1 MDNVPSSWHLADH
14 LRPRSLALAL
24 EQRIL
29 FDGAAASAA
38 DHQHHADAAHAGA
51 AKASSEP
58 VPTQDAHTGTA
69 APPAPVAAPAAV
81 APVTPRNLVVVD
93 SRVENG
99 NELLAQTPAGTQVL
113 VVQPGQDAISAITAA
128 LAGMGHA
135 DSVQIFS
142 HGAAGQFTLGNQIFT
157 STTLSQ
163 MANALGAWR
172 SHLSR
177 GADIELYGC
186 DIGAGDAGKAL
197 VQTLASTTGA
207 TVGASNDA
215 TGSAALGG
223 DWTLEVTS
231 GTLDKPIALSAYALA
246 HYDHLL
252 ADASPSVTLSA
263 SGQDVLLG
271 NQFTFNVSFTNTST
285 QVGYAPYVDLLMP
298 ATGKDGNDGV
308 SFVSASYLGQAVT
321 SFVVTFDANGNAIHP
336 LAKDASG
343 NALVIHAATYGLR
356 PGDELV
362 VLELPFASVTQGQPA
377 ITVQV
382 NAQLSNLA
390 DTAFSD
396 SSPDLTIGAHGG
408 FQYGNDSLDNPTTD
422 PTIVETSVHNFLV
435 QPTVVSLTQ
444 TVNTPEGET
453 ATGPNFVRSETV
465 TATAAPGQTI
475 TDVVINQDIPAN
487 VQVTAITPGAGGT
500 ITSLTLQDGS
510 VLTNAA
516 LINAAIN
523 SDTVFIR
530 SYSVEYASIT
540 GSVDTVV
547 SFYVPQTDASG
558 ASVINPTTG
567 APVTIAFGTA
577 SGSGQWVPLD
587 PRDLTPPATSVAF
600 SGTADGTGTTFVAK
614 AATLEKQVSE
624 QTDTGTAG
632 VTPGDTLAYAL
643 DVALSDYFALGKTQ
657 TGAGQFVVTDQ
668 LGDGQTLAGTP
679 TLTWTQDGVVHTIAL
694 VSTRTV
700 NADGTTTL
708 SFDIGASIAAAGP
721 LQPGALAG
729 DIASDDVQQGATTAR
744 IDYLAVVGQRYATN
758 YTQSD
763 INEGDA
769 FGNHATVAATL
780 LLDRLNLTGGSVSDD
795 SSTTSTVPAGH
806 VDIALVT
813 VNGTTPPASGELNPG
828 DVVTFSLSYNLVTGD
843 YERFSLA
850 AYLPLPLL
858 NATGIAWTQ
867 GSGVGQWSFGAGNTN
882 PGSLV
887 SVTEGSG
894 NSLVFDFG
902 SFATNT
908 VGGSTIQ
915 VLFTMRVGDQPYAD
929 NRPFDVLAQSN
940 QVTTIAHTPLVSSD
954 VAVVASVAEPVLDM
968 RQGVVSSSDGVVSG
982 TTGAWN
988 APGSGGVPFAGT
1000 VTDVA
1005 AVDGNVSGIDGGDTV
1020 RLATAIKNSGGGGAY
1035 DVTTTVTLPGGLQ
1048 FVGGSL
1054 AAADLAIYRGDGTR
1068 LVAGT
1073 DYSVSGNT
1081 ITFLDAGNA
1090 ATLLA
1095 GRAGSAAD
1103 QAGSN
1108 VVVITYDAAAI
1119 GSIAAGSTLQTSA
1132 ALTRYASVEGGTD
1145 FTPTDL
1151 VDTASEQVAA
1161 PTVSVQYGGGTLD
1174 DADSSAS
1181 HTSGSDL
1188 VIGENMTYD
1197 IVVTLPEGSTRNLR
1211 VDDLIPAGLRLD
1223 TSFNGGLGYQII
1235 TTAAG
1240 SAALGADFNGTVS
1253 VASLAA
1259 LSGQLGADSA
1269 GARWTFAASSAAAD
1283 NNAGNDAF
1291 VIRVH
1296 LVASNTAGNQA
1307 GVTLANPGQLV
1318 YSDPDG
1324 DTPNGASALDRSVAQ
1339 SGTAP
1344 TVVIREPTLQV
1355 TQTTQPL
1362 PRLGVDEGDTVE
1374 YDITIS
1380 NGSAATDFNA
1390 FDIGFLDALPAQLG
1404 GLSILGVSYQ
1414 NGATNH
1420 GGPDFEL
1427 VNGQLR
1433 TATGANIDIAKGGS
1447 VTLRVSGTV
1456 LASAASVPS
1465 FDNTATVQWTS
1476 LDGTSAT
1483 TADPAGERTGADG
1496 LLNSGALNDYRT
1508 VSTLTVPVAQ
1518 VVTISRVGG
1527 LADTPAPSPTDASD
1541 ERVTVGELVRYRVV
1555 SLLAEGATN
1564 DYSVQIT
1571 LQNGLRFI
1579 NDGTVRIVFI
1589 SNNGIT
1595 TDITSLVTGGTLN
1608 ETGNET
1614 SPEALP
1620 ITPDLSGAAPTGV
1633 LNAANIAVTTDAS
1646 GNEVITFRLGNI
1658 VNPDNDADLE
1668 GISLEFNA
1676 RVANQA
1682 SNAAGAVLTA
1692 SAVDRSGAN
1701 PLTIADTV
1709 REDIV
1714 EPTFTGLQKQVY
1726 GFDPGTGTASGTA
1739 DVDVRFTQTGT
1750 SPAYDVVL
1758 TDSFTGA
1765 TNYTFD
1771 HLVLNG
1777 TTYTAA
1783 QLAGIGAA
1791 VDTTSG
1797 LRLTF
1802 AELGV
1807 NAQVQVFYSADVP
1820 NNAAIAPT
1828 NATLTWT
1835 SLPDSFTN
1843 WGGSSVGAAGSAD
1856 GERTGAGA
1864 GASPN
1869 TYIRTS
1875 AAGLGVIG
1883 GTLWD
1888 DTASATAS
1896 ATPDGPGLAG
1906 QSVTLTWAGVDGNL
1920 GTTADNLV
1928 YTATTDASG
1937 HYAFGVLPLGVYR
1950 IQAPTGTITYPQP
1963 VGALAVRIDSDAA
1976 TALGTVGITLADGGT
1991 ASANAGYV
1999 EQNDAPVNT
2008 LPGTTPS
2015 GLEDTTFSLAGI
2027 SVSDVD
2033 AGSGALQVTLNVLHG
2048 TLSLTALPAGVTETG
2063 ERTATLTL
2071 TGTLASLNSALAN
2084 LQYLGNANFNGP
2096 DTLTVTTN
2104 DRGNFGDFNG
2114 NGIPGEAGDARIAV
2128 STLPITVIAVN
2139 DPPVANADTASATEA
2154 GGNANDTPGVN
2165 PTGNVLAND
2174 TDVDIATNGDALR
2187 VVQVTNQSGAS
2198 VAVPGAARVVV
2209 AGVYGTLSIGANG
2222 GYEYVVDNANAA
2234 VQALRLSGQ
2243 TLTERFSYVVNDSAN
2258 AAASATLTVT
2268 IHGANDTPIGVD
2280 DSGTATEAGGVANGT
2295 PGSNATGNVLA
2306 NDTDVDSAANGE
2318 THRVT
2323 GITHLPESAVNGPL
2337 TAVAAGTTSGN
2348 GLVIA
2353 GAYGTLT
2360 IGADGSYRYVIDNN
2374 NAQVQALVPADAPLV
2389 ETFTYALADAGG
2401 LSDLAQLTIQIHGAN
2416 DNPVASND
2424 AGAARA
2430 GSASTGVSPVDATG
2444 NVITQASRP
2453 GTPTQP
2459 GGNGID
2465 TDVDHTD
2472 NPDTLLV
2479 VNGVRPG
2486 TEAAGG
2492 GLVAV
2497 AAGTGAANGT
2507 SIAGSYGT
2515 LIIGANGA
2523 YDYAVD
2529 SSNAAVR
2536 ALAPGATL
2544 TETFTY
2550 RIVDTSGLADQAQLV
2565 ITVTGV
2571 NDAPTPQTD
2580 IGHAVEAG
2588 GVNNGTPGV
2597 DPSGNVLAN
2606 DSDPDQD
2613 ALAVAA
2619 IRTGA
2624 SSGAGTAGVVGQPLR
2639 GAYSTLTLGANGAWQ
2654 YTVDN
2659 ANAQV
2664 QALRT
2669 AADILTERFTYT
2681 VTDSH
2686 GATAQAE
2693 LDVVISGQ
2701 NDAPVAQNDL
2711 AGAMEAGGTL
2721 NQTPGIDPSG
2731 NVLLNDTDVDAGD
2744 TKTVDGVRAGAEAVP
2759 ASFAAVTG
2767 ATSVAGIYGTF
2778 TINPDGSYRYVV
2790 DNTLPAVQ
2798 RLILGQS
2805 VQETFTYRMHD
2816 TAGAADTAQITVQI
2830 RGAFDAPVAHDD
2842 FAVAAANNGN
2852 GRPFDA
2858 TGNVLNN
2865 DTDVDQTDTLTGNA
2879 IRTGAKGLG
2888 GPLSGLAPGSSSN
2901 VDATILQGQY
2911 GTLLIGANGTYVYRV
2926 DTTNPTVIALGPLQT
2941 VNDVFTYRVRDN
2953 DNLTD
2958 LGQLTIVVRGRN
2970 DAPVAR
2976 DDAATAAEA
2985 GGVNNATPGV
2995 NPSGNV
3001 LANDTDPDGDAIH
3014 VSAVQGDS
3022 GALGTLLQGEYG
3034 TLTMNADGTWHYTVD
3049 NASAAVQALRTSG
3062 QTLQDVFTYTTE
3074 DFLGAQGTAQL
3085 RVTIEGR
3092 NDAPV
3097 AHDDGSTAIEAG
3109 GVNNGTPGR
3118 DATGNVLANDTDVD
3132 SAANGETKQV
3142 SGISNEAGASAAAGT
3157 ALAGRYGELI
3167 VKADGSYDY
3176 SVDNANAAVQAL
3188 RTNGDTLTE
3197 TFVYR
3202 MRDTAGATSQATL
3215 TITIRGTDD
3224 APVARDDSGVASDQT
3239 PAPQTKGNV
3248 LANDG
3253 DVDAGD
3259 HLDVVGVQAQTGA
3272 AATPG
3277 HALAGRYGTL
3287 ELNADGSYTY
3297 SIDLTNPQ
3305 VLAAAGLGQVLQD
3318 VFTYTVADTA
3328 GATTQAQLLIHLDIS
3343 TPYIPPTG
3351 EGPHWGEALAT
3362 ITSPQTEQN
3371 FVPAVFVTPV
3381 VEANAVRATE
3391 RSREADGSQVD
3402 WPLEPGAAL
3411 FSSRSMPELQPD
3423 QFVGHAVRDSQL
3435 VSTFDHAWIFG
3446 RHGRVSLDADGLLP
3460 DPSVFAALAHH
3471 LTDGMHPPA
3480 QGETEKE
3487 AAKTAQGFASQLHE
3501 AARKLPAM
3509 RGGANRR

>member
-1 MDNVPSSWHLADH
+1 MAITSRLSSTADH
-14 LRPRSLALAL
+14 LRPRIQALAL

-38 DHQHHADAAHAGA
+38 DQQHHADPAHPAAAVA
-51 AKASSEP
+51 SEP
-58 VPTQDAHTGTA
+58 APAPDARTGTA
-69 APPAPVAAPAAV
+69 PPPAAQPVA
-81 APVTPRNLVVVD
+81 PRNLVVMD
-93 SRVENG
+93 SRVEND
-99 NELLAQTPAGTQVL
+99 NELLAQTPAGTRVL
-113 VVQPGQDAISAITAA
+113 VIQPGQNAIDAISAA
-128 LAGMGHA
+128 LASMGQA
-135 DSVQIFS
+135 ESVQIFS
-142 HGAAGQFTLGNQIFT
+142 HGAAGQFTLGNQTFT

-163 MANALGAWR
+163 MADALGAWR
-172 SHLSR
+172 NHLSH

-197 VQTLASTTGA
+197 VQTLARTTGA
-207 TVGASNDA
+207 TVGASDDA

-231 GTLDKPIALSAYALA
+231 GALDKPIALSAYALA

-252 ADASPSVTLSA
+252 ADASPSVTIA
-263 SGQDVLLG
+263 TAGQNVLLG
-271 NQFTFNVSFTNTST
+271 NQFTFDVSFANTST
-285 QVGYAPYVDLLMP
+285 QVGFAPYVDLLMP

-321 SFVVTFDANGNAIHP
+321 SFAITFDANGNAVHP

-343 NALVIHAATYGLR
+343 NALVIHASTYGLR

-362 VLELPFASVTQGQPA
+362 VLALPFASVAQGQPA

-396 SSPDLTIGAHGG
+396 GSPDLTIGAHGG
-408 FQYGNDSLDNPTTD
+408 FQYGNDSLDNPTVD
-422 PTIVETSVHNFLV
+422 PTIVESGVHNFLV
-435 QPTVVSLTQ
+435 HPTVVSLTQ

-475 TDVVINQDIPAN
+475 TDVVINQDVPAN
-487 VQVTAITPGAGGT
+487 VQLTAITPGAGGT

-516 LINAAIN
+516 LINAAIS

-547 SFYVPQTDASG
+547 SFYVPQTDATG

-567 APVTIAFGTA
+567 APVTIAFGTV

-587 PRDLTPPATSVAF
+587 PRDITPPNTSVAF

-614 AATLEKQVSE
+614 AATLEKQVTD

-643 DVALSDYFALGKTQ
+643 NVALSDYFALGKTQ
-657 TGAGQFVVTDQ
+657 LGAGQFVVTDQ
-668 LGDGQTLAGTP
+668 LGDGQTLTGTP
-679 TLTWTQDGVVHTIAL
+679 TLTWTQDGVVHTVAL

-708 SFDIGASIAAAGP
+708 AFDIGASIAAAGP
-721 LQPGALAG
+721 LQQGALAG
-729 DIASDDVQQGATTAR
+729 DIASDDIQQGATVAR
-744 IDYLAVVGQRYATN
+744 IDYLAVVGQRYATT

-763 INEGDA
+763 INEGDS
-769 FGNHATVAATL
+769 FGNHANVAATL

-813 VNGTTPPASGELNPG
+813 VNGATPPASGELNPG
-828 DVVTFSLSYNLVTGD
+828 DIVTFSLNYDLVTGD
-843 YERFSLA
+843 YERFSIA

-858 NATGIAWTQ
+858 NATGITWTQ
-867 GSGVGQWSFGAGNTN
+867 GSGVGQWSFGAANTN
-882 PGSLV
+882 AGGLV
-887 SVTEGSG
+887 SVAEGGG
-894 NSLVFDFG
+894 NSLVFNFG
-902 SFATNT
+902 SFATNA

-929 NRPFDVLAQSN
+929 HRPFDVLAQSS

-954 VAVVASVAEPVLDM
+954 VAVVASVAEPVLDI
-968 RQGVVSSSDGVVSG
+968 RQGVVSSSEGAVTG
-982 TTGAWN
+982 TTGTWN
-988 APGSGGVPFAGT
+988 APGSAGVPFTGT
-1000 VTDVA
+1000 VTSVA

-1020 RLATAIKNSGGGGAY
+1020 RLATAIKNTGGGGAY
-1035 DVTTTVTLPGGLQ
+1035 DVATTVTLPGGLQ

-1054 AAADLAIYRGDGTR
+1054 AAADLAIYRGDGTQ
-1068 LVAGT
+1068 LVAGV

-1090 ATLLA
+1090 ATLIA
-1095 GRAGSAAD
+1095 GRSGTAAD
-1103 QAGSN
+1103 LAGSN

-1119 GSIAAGSTLQTSA
+1119 GSIAAGSTLQTNA
-1132 ALTRYASVEGGTD
+1132 ALTHYASVEGGTD

-1151 VDTASEQVAA
+1151 VDTASAQVTA

-1197 IVVTLPEGSTRNLR
+1197 IVVTLPEGTTRNLR
-1211 VDDLIPAGLRLD
+1211 IDDLIPAGLRLD

-1240 SAALGADFNGTVS
+1240 SAALGANFNGTVS

-1259 LSGQLGADSA
+1259 LAGQLGADGA
-1269 GARWTFAASSAAAD
+1269 GARWTFAASSAVAD
-1283 NNAGNDAF
+1283 NIAGNDAF

-1296 LVASNTAGNQA
+1296 LVASDTASNQA
-1307 GVTLANPGQLV
+1307 GVTLANPGRLV

-1324 DTPNGASALDRSVAQ
+1324 DTPNGATALDRTVAQ
-1339 SGTAP
+1339 SGAAP

-1355 TQTTQPL
+1355 TQTTPPL
-1362 PRLGVDEGDTVE
+1362 PRFGVDEGDTVE

-1380 NGSAATDFNA
+1380 NGSAASDFNA

-1404 GLSILGVSYQ
+1404 GLSILGVTYQ

-1420 GGPDFEL
+1420 GGPDFQL
-1427 VNGQLR
+1427 VNGQLQ
-1433 TATGANIDIAKGGS
+1433 TAAGANIDIAKGGS
-1447 VTLRVSGTV
+1447 VTIRVSGTV

-1476 LDGTSAT
+1476 LDGTTSA

-1508 VSTLTVPVAQ
+1508 ANTLTVPVAQ

-1527 LADTPAPSPTDASD
+1527 LTDTPAPSPTDAPD
-1541 ERVTVGELVRYRVV
+1541 ESVTVGELIRYRVV

-1571 LQNGLRFI
+1571 LQNGLQFI

-1589 SNNGIT
+1589 STNGIT
-1595 TDITSLVTGGTLN
+1595 TDITNLVTGGALN

-1620 ITPDLSGAAPTGV
+1620 ITPNLSGAAPTGV
-1633 LNAANIAVTTDAS
+1633 FNPANIVVSTDAG
-1646 GNEVITFRLGNI
+1646 GNEIITFRLGNI

-1676 RVANQA
+1676 RVLNQA

-1692 SAVDRSGAN
+1692 SAIDRSGAN
-1701 PLTIADTV
+1701 PLTTADTV
-1709 REDIV
+1709 REDVV
-1714 EPTFTGLQKQVY
+1714 EPTFTGLQKQVF

-1739 DVDVRFTQTGT
+1739 DVDVRFTQSGT

-1765 TNYTFD
+1765 TAYTFD

-1777 TTYTAA
+1777 TSFTAA
-1783 QLAGIGAA
+1783 QLAGIGAT
-1791 VDTTSG
+1791 VNTSNG
-1797 LRLTF
+1797 LRITF
-1802 AELGV
+1802 AELAA

-1835 SLPDSFTN
+1835 SLPDSFTT
-1843 WGGSSVGAAGSAD
+1843 WGGSAVGATGSAA
-1856 GERTGAGA
+1856 GERTGAGT
-1864 GASPN
+1864 SPN

-1888 DTASATAS
+1888 DTASATSS

-1906 QSVTLTWAGVDGNL
+1906 QTVTLTWAGIDGNFA
-1920 GTTADNLV
+1920 TTADNLAF
-1928 YTATTDASG
+1928 TATTDASG
-1937 HYAFGVLPLGVYR
+1937 HYAFGVLPLGVYQ
-1950 IQAPTGTITYPQP
+1950 IQSPTGTITYPQP

-1976 TALGTVGITLADGGT
+1976 TPLGTIGITLADGGT

-2008 LPGTTPS
+2008 LPGAAPT

-2048 TLSLTALPAGVTETG
+2048 TLSLAALPAGVTETG

-2114 NGIPGEAGDARIAV
+2114 NGIPGEAADARVVV

-2139 DPPVANADTASATEA
+2139 DPPVANADTTSATEA

-2165 PTGNVLAND
+2165 PTGNLLTND
-2174 TDVDIATNGDALR
+2174 TDVDIATNGDALH
-2187 VVQVTNQSGAS
+2187 VVQISNSSGAS
-2198 VAVPGAARVVV
+2198 VAVPAIGPVTL
-2209 AGVYGTLSIGANG
+2209 AGLYGTLGVGPNG
-2222 GYEYVVDNANAA
+2222 GYQYFVDNNNAA

-2243 TLTERFSYVVNDSAN
+2243 TLTERFTYVVNDSAN
-2258 AAASATLTVT
+2258 ASATTTLTVT

-2280 DSGTATEAGGVANGT
+2280 DNGSATEAGGVANGT
-2295 PGSNATGNVLA
+2295 PGSNATGNVLS
-2306 NDTDVDSAANGE
+2306 NDTDVDSTANGE

-2337 TAVAAGTTSGN
+2337 AAVAAGTTSGN
-2348 GLVIA
+2348 GTVIA
-2353 GAYGTLT
+2353 GTYGTLT

-2401 LSDLAQLTIQIHGAN
+2401 LSDLAQLTIQVHGAN

-2424 AGAARA
+2424 AGAATA
-2430 GSASTGVSPVDATG
+2430 GSVSTGVSPVDATG
-2444 NVITQASRP
+2444 NVVTQASRP
-2453 GTPTQP
+2453 GPATQP

-2472 NPDTLLV
+2472 NPNTLLN
-2479 VNGVRPG
+2479 VNGIRTG

-2492 GLVAV
+2492 SLSAVAV
-2497 AAGTGAANGT
+2497 GTNAASGT
-2507 SIAGSYGT
+2507 SIAGSFGT
-2515 LIIGANGA
+2515 LRIGADGS

-2529 SSNAAVR
+2529 SNNATVR
-2536 ALAPGATL
+2536 ALAAGATL

-2550 RIVDTSGLADQAQLV
+2550 RIVDTTGLTDQAQLV
-2565 ITVTGV
+2565 ITVTGA

-2580 IGHAVEAG
+2580 IGRAVEAG
-2588 GVNNGTPGV
+2588 GVNNATPGV
-2597 DPSGNVLAN
+2597 DPSGNVLTN
-2606 DSDPDQD
+2606 DSDPDRD
-2613 ALAVAA
+2613 PLSVTA

-2624 SSGAGTAGVVGQPLR
+2624 SSGAGTAGALGQPLR
-2639 GAYSTLTLGANGAWQ
+2639 GAFGTLTLGANGAWQ
-2654 YTVDN
+2654 YVVDN
-2659 ANAQV
+2659 TNAQV

-2669 AADILTERFTYT
+2669 AADTLTERFTYT

-2693 LDVVISGQ
+2693 LDVVITGQ

-2711 AGAMEAGGTL
+2711 ASAMEAGGTL
-2721 NQTPGIDPSG
+2721 NQTPGVDPSG

-2744 TKTVDGVRAGAEAVP
+2744 TRTVDGVRTGAEAVP
-2759 ASFAAVTG
+2759 GNFTAVAG
-2767 ATSVAGIYGTF
+2767 ATSVAGTYGTF
-2778 TINPDGSYRYVV
+2778 TINPDGSYTYVV
-2790 DNTLPAVQ
+2790 DNSLPAVQ
-2798 RLILGQS
+2798 RLIIGQS
-2805 VQETFTYRMHD
+2805 VVETFTYHMHD
-2816 TAGAADTAQITVQI
+2816 TAGAADTAQITVRI
-2830 RGAFDAPVAHDD
+2830 SGAFDAPVAHDD
-2842 FAVAAANNGN
+2842 FAIAAANNGN

-2858 TGNVLNN
+2858 TGNVLTN
-2865 DTDVDQTDTLTGNA
+2865 DSDVDQTDSLTGDA

-2888 GPLSGLAPGSSSN
+2888 GPLTGLAPGSTST
-2901 VDATILQGQY
+2901 VDATILQGQF
-2911 GTLLIGANGTYVYRV
+2911 GTLVIGANGSYVYRV
-2926 DTTNPTVIALGPLQT
+2926 DTTNPTIVALGPLQT
-2941 VNDVFTYRVRDN
+2941 VNDVFTYQVRDN
-2953 DNLTD
+2953 NNLTD

-2970 DAPVAR
+2970 DAPVTR
-2976 DDAATAAEA
+2976 DDAATAVEA

-2995 NPSGNV
+2995 DPSGNV
-3001 LANDTDPDGDAIH
+3001 LTNDTDPDGDAIH
-3014 VSAVQGDS
+3014 VTGVQGSSSAV
-3022 GALGTLLQGEYG
+3022 GTPLQGEYG

-3049 NASAAVQALRTSG
+3049 NTSAAVQALRTSG
-3062 QTLQDVFTYTTE
+3062 QTLQDVFTYTNE

-3085 RVTIEGR
+3085 RITIEGR

-3097 AHDDGSTAIEAG
+3097 AHDDASTALEAG

-3142 SGISNEAGASAAAGT
+3142 VGISNEAGASAMAGGVLT
-3157 ALAGRYGELI
+3157 GRYGELV

-3176 SVDNANAAVQAL
+3176 VVDNANAAVQAL
-3188 RTNGDTLTE
+3188 RTNGETLAE

-3202 MRDTAGATSQATL
+3202 MRDTAGAASQATL
-3215 TITIRGTDD
+3215 TVTIHGADD
-3224 APVARDDSGVASDQT
+3224 TPVARDDSGVASDQT
-3239 PAPQTKGNV
+3239 PAPQTRGNV
-3248 LANDG
+3248 LVNDG
-3253 DVDAGD
+3253 DVDAND
-3259 HLDVVGVQAQTGA
+3259 HLSVTGVQAQTGA
-3272 AATPG
+3272 AAAPG

-3287 ELNADGSYTY
+3287 NLNADGSYTY

-3318 VFTYTVADTA
+3318 AFTYTVADTA
-3328 GATTQAQLLIHLDIS
+3328 GATAQAQLLIHLDIA

-3351 EGPHWGEALAT
+3351 VGPHWGEALAT
-3362 ITSPQTEQN
+3362 ITTPQTEQN
-3371 FVPAVFVTPV
+3371 FVPTVFVTPV

-3391 RSREADGSQVD
+3391 LSREADGSQID
-3402 WPLEPGAAL
+3402 WPLDPGVSFA
-3411 FSSRSMPELQPD
+3411 SRTMPELQPD
-3423 QFVGHAVRDSQL
+3423 QFIGRAVRDSQL
-3435 VSTFDHAWIFG
+3435 VSAFDHAWIFG

-3460 DPSVFAALAHH
+3460 DPSVFAALAGH
-3471 LTDGMHPPA
+3471 LTEGMHPPV
-3480 QGETEKE
+3480 EREP
-3487 AAKTAQGFASQLHE
+3487 AKTAQGFASQLHD

-3509 RGGANRR
+3509 RGGAVRR